1 MHYHFSTV
9 NTRLTKI
16 KQNSGHPNAEYDAMF
31 KHIHQNVSAYPRSK
45 KTGLINNWETTLAY
59 WKESEQSKA
68 LGN

>member
-1 MHYHFSTV
+1 MQCSSTF
-9 NTRLTKI
+9 I
-16 KQNSGHPNAEYDAMF
+16 KMSVLIPE
-31 KHIHQNVSAYPRSK
+31 VK

>member
-1 MHYHFSTV
+1 
-9 NTRLTKI
+9 
-16 KQNSGHPNAEYDAMF
+16 MF